1 MQKLAMQPLEASW
14 TPNFRPALPITSI
27 CLAWLF
33 LLCLTL
39 PARGGA
45 WRMVRLA
52 SFPAIV
58 LLSLQ
63 LVLDRR
69 MTLGN
74 PLRDLALPILAWTI
88 ICKAA
93 EICIVFAAGGPRPIR
108 PFHKGKLVTCM
119 GEDYAGYEWK
129 IVDAPKMASWARVVY
144 ALDVFLLRRVGT
156 SAIRPREGRALEWS
170 LRGLNDWARFLRQN
184 RCSPAQIAAHSTVR
198 RFGQPEMALYAA
210 VLQMLF
216 AVVSLRWIHALSTP
230 CQVLDVYGFWI
241 PSSPASRSW
250 ISLLPATAVK
260 QVRISGIPA
269 SAWKLPLPTLLS
281 VVVTVGG
288 AICLLPSAAEGLL
301 LLVWKPR
308 PATSFL
314 ASFERPLTS
323 PGLAR
328 LWARSWHAT
337 SQRDY
342 LAMASLLPGSRQR
355 TLQLLYVFFW
365 SGVQQ

>member
-1 MQKLAMQPLEASW
+1 
-14 TPNFRPALPITSI
+14 
-27 CLAWLF
+27 
-33 LLCLTL
+33 
-39 PARGGA
+39 
-45 WRMVRLA
+45 MVRLA

-93 EICIVFAAGGPRPIR
+93 EICIVFAPGGPRPIR
-108 PFHKGKLVTCM
+108 PFHNSKLVTRM
-119 GEDYAGYEWK
+119 GEDYAAYEWK
-129 IVDAPKMASWARVVY
+129 LVDPPKMASWGRVVY

-156 SAIRPREGRALEWS
+156 SPIRPREGRALEWS
-170 LRGLNDWARFLRQN
+170 LRGLNDWSRFLRQN
-184 RCSPAQIAAHSTVR
+184 RCNPAQIPAHSTVR
-198 RFGQPEMALYAA
+198 RFGQPEMAFYAA

-216 AVVSLRWIHALSTP
+216 AVVSLRWIHALSHP
-230 CQVLDVYGFWI
+230 CQVFDIYGFWI
-241 PSSPASRSW
+241 PTSPASQKW

-260 QVRISGIPA
+260 QIRISGIPA
-269 SAWKLPLPTLLS
+269 SAWKLPLPTLLF

-314 ASFERPLTS
+314 AAFERPLTS

-342 LAMASLLPGSRQR
+342 LAMASLLPGSRNR